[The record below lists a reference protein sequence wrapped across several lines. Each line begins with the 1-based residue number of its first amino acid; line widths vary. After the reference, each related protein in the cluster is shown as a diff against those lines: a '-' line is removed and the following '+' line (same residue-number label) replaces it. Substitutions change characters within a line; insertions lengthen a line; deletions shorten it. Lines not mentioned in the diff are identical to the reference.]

1 MSENFIIANRT
12 DVGRARSGN
21 EDSMVTFDSP
31 NGRVVVVCDGMGGMA
46 AGDVASQLACDIITD
61 ILSNNTFAT
70 PTEAITK
77 SMQAAN
83 QGILYR
89 TQQNPEL
96 EGMGA
101 TCVMVIIKGGMVY
114 YGWVGDSRIYYINDH
129 NITMLTRDE
138 SSVSEA
144 VDRGEMTSGE
154 ADYHPNKN
162 EITNALGI
170 ANMRPP
176 QLCTTPLKPDA
187 GSVILLC
194 SDGLTGMVDNNTI
207 CNVVSEDN
215 VPLQQRANQ
224 LVDIANNNGGQ
235 DNITVQLIE
244 FGVGTAPAM
253 SPSVGAPKSAVR
265 KAPARKESSSSSWM
279 VWAAIVLG
287 IIILGGGAWYIFSPT
302 PQKDT
307 PAVVSPTNNSG
318 ESNDE
323 PSTTVTTNSSS
334 STHSS
339 STKTVT
345 TTQTRQQNPKNQNNT
360 GPKTNKNGKSNIPGK
375 VTNNQSN
382 PDPTTSKPKEDKP
395 KSDPVIKDN
404 GGNKGKKSTTT
415 GGIQGKD

>member
-244 FGVGTAPAM
+244 FGVGAAPAM

-323 PSTTVTTNSSS
+323 PTTTVTTNSSS

-345 TTQTRQQNPKNQNNT
+345 TTQTRQSPNKGNNNINGKT
-360 GPKTNKNGKSNIPGK
+360 GPKKQKIEGQTGGKEGGSNGKTVSDNVKKSEPAPN
-375 VTNNQSN
+375 TTSN
-382 PDPTTSKPKEDKP
+382 PKPKTGERNNP
-395 KSDPVIKDN
+395 TIYN
-404 GGNKGKKSTTT
+404 GKE
-415 GGIQGKD
+415 